1 MADVLHFASD
11 NTGKVACGARIFL
24 CSDYTDDRRHVE
36 CGRCKRTKQFKGYD
50 PSRFNVD
57 VWNHEG
63 DVIRWFR
70 RVTADEVEGIRK
82 EYADNP
88 TASVVV
94 TDTAPAG
101 A

>member
-1 MADVLHFASD
+1 MADVLHFA
-11 NTGKVACGARIFL
+11 THGAEKAACGTRIFL
-24 CSDYTDDRRHVE
+24 CSDYTDDRRYVD
-36 CGRCKRTKQFKGYD
+36 CGRCKRTTWFANYD
-50 PSRFNVD
+50 PDRFDVD

-70 RVTADEVEGIRK
+70 CVTASEVDGIRK

-94 TDTAPAG
+94 TEAAPAG